1 MNKKKGDTLL
11 YIQEPKKEGEEGR
24 ENHLTFCVTIF
35 QNQPFLAT
43 IIQLHLHFFLET
55 LPAKNCFPSNQ

>member
-1 MNKKKGDTLL
+1 M
-11 YIQEPKKEGEEGR
+11 QEPKKEGEEGR